1 MDKQLMKVARAIH
14 MAKIDEC
21 SFPDHPGFTGRDA
34 ALIRQPWPE
43 DRKEA
48 TRLFY
53 EGQSYMDI
61 AFAQA
66 RAAVKAMKE
75 PHHD

>member
-14 MAKIDEC
+14 MARIDEC
-21 SFPDHPGFTGRDA
+21 SFPGHPGFTGRDA
-34 ALIRQPWPE
+34 AMMRQPWPE

-53 EGQSYMDI
+53 ERTELHGYCIRPSPCGHQGDEG
-61 AFAQA
+61 AT
-66 RAAVKAMKE
+66 
-75 PHHD
+75 P